1 MSDPFEQESAEVLA
15 RNGKKCYAS
24 PVVTIA
30 EATLLR
36 KLEYEAFVTLSL

>member
-1 MSDPFEQESAEVLA
+1 MSDPFEQESAEDLA
-15 RNGKKCYAS
+15 RSGKKCYAS

-30 EATLLR
+30 EVTDR